1 MSENRTTRHL
11 VQNTER
17 LREQLD
23 AYSGRHLRIALILLI
38 LSVLS
43 VSGYGFAL
51 FCKYRLF
58 PQDQLFW
65 EQCSQVILAVS
76 IFVNLLSFWNNWRFP
91 RDLQQEIR
99 SGLAAGRAH
108 LHSLEPG
115 PLSLDAATLKH
126 RLQSL
131 EKRARKLGMRRVRQT
146 QTAQA
151 SQAL

>member
-1 MSENRTTRHL
+1 MNNNRETCHL

-23 AYSGRHLRIALILLI
+23 AYSGRHLRIALMLLI

-76 IFVNLLSFWNNWRFP
+76 ILVNLLSFWNNRRFP
-91 RDLQQEIR
+91 QDLQQEIT
-99 SGLAAGRAH
+99 SGLVAGRAH
-108 LHSLEPG
+108 LRSLELG

-131 EKRARKLGMRRVRQT
+131 EKRARKLGMRRVKV
-146 QTAQA
+146 
-151 SQAL
+151 

>member
-1 MSENRTTRHL
+1 MNNNRETCHL

-23 AYSGRHLRIALILLI
+23 AYSGRHLRIALMLLT

-76 IFVNLLSFWNNWRFP
+76 ILVNLLSFWNNRRFP

-108 LHSLEPG
+108 LHSLEHES
-115 PLSLDAATLKH
+115 LSLDAATLKH

-131 EKRARKLGMRRVRQT
+131 EKRARILGMRRVKPI
-146 QTAQA
+146 QA
-151 SQAL
+151 VKSP